1 MIITKLKSVHGGV
14 FPGAAY
20 NEKKVL
26 EGVAEL
32 ADHANIDG
40 NFLHTLRTL
49 HGVGIDCSKEVE
61 RYLQSRSQ
69 TYGNTRSTQW
79 QLHLALSC
87 KGQEKNKEQLVGIA
101 HAMMQEIG
109 RASCRERV

>member
-1 MIITKLKSVHGGV
+1 MIIKKLQSVHGGV

-32 ADHANIDG
+32 AGYANIDG

-49 HGVGIDCSKEVE
+49 HGVGIDCSKGSLAFSASPF
-61 RYLQSRSQ
+61 RDL
-69 TYGNTRSTQW
+69 W
-79 QLHLALSC
+79 QHPL
-87 KGQEKNKEQLVGIA
+87 N
-101 HAMMQEIG
+101 AMAA
-109 RASCRERV
+109 ASCPFLQGTGEEQGAAGQHSPRHDA

>member
-14 FPGAAY
+14 FPGRLTTRR
-20 NEKKVL
+20 KFWKVSPS
-26 EGVAEL
+26 L
-32 ADHANIDG
+32 AGHANIDG
-40 NFLHTLRTL
+40 NFLHTLHTL

-87 KGQEKNKEQLVGIA
+87 KGQEKNKEQALS
-101 HAMMQEIG
+101 
-109 RASCRERV
+109 ASHMP